1 MKVGK
6 IVSVEYDK
14 FKVRL
19 FSTNR
24 TSTVNIN
31 GQVYY
36 FGNIGSYLKTINSI
50 SATII
55 CEVTAVLDYSMESR
69 SYSAYNLDSSRELYI
84 KPIGTIDEKG
94 EFTMGVSIFP
104 SLYNDV
110 ELVTYDDLHK
120 ILAQG
125 DEVTSGIHHTIDIGK
140 SKSLINYEIS
150 LNINRLFNIH
160 TAILGNSGSGKS
172 NTIAHIF
179 QEVFKKEDN
188 YAQGAKVIIFD
199 SNGEYPKAFDI
210 GLSTKIEKTFY
221 KPNIEGKDSFYLPY
235 YLLVIP
241 TLCLIQNCNL

>member
-84 KPIGTIDEKG
+84 KPIGTIDEK
-94 EFTMGVSIFP
+94 VS
-104 SLYNDV
+104 
-110 ELVTYDDLHK
+110 
-120 ILAQG
+120 
-125 DEVTSGIHHTIDIGK
+125 
-140 SKSLINYEIS
+140 
-150 LNINRLFNIH
+150 
-160 TAILGNSGSGKS
+160 
-172 NTIAHIF
+172 
-179 QEVFKKEDN
+179 
-188 YAQGAKVIIFD
+188 
-199 SNGEYPKAFDI
+199 
-210 GLSTKIEKTFY
+210 
-221 KPNIEGKDSFYLPY
+221 
-235 YLLVIP
+235 LLWG
-241 TLCLIQNCNL
+241 